1 MPTVYVDLPVPT
13 RNTAAI
19 EAETAAELRARL
31 AAGEDPAQLYI
42 LATVGVHISGA
53 HQVIRGPIEPE
64 PLGDVYRACFWR
76 ADAPSPG
83 GWPVRLRICT
93 KRTLPRWARRI
104 VRSRAYARVVK
115 EVASWRK

>member
-42 LATVGVHISGA
+42 LGA
-53 HQVIRGPIEPE
+53 VTMNFGGAFQVIRGPIEPG
-64 PLGDVYRACFWR
+64 PLEGAYRACFWR
-76 ADAPSPG
+76 AAAPSPG

-115 EVASWRK
+115 EVASWKE